1 MLAGVKSRLQVSQ
14 VDCPKHGKQDETFV
28 CQHIVQGLR
37 EGRPYGFFYPASS
50 DEKRPNAWCTVCNE
64 LVAEE
69 NGEWTD
75 QILEVAQVKLLCAL
89 CYDRAKEMN
98 LEGGRKWWEFWKR
111 WLLTRRSTGRQ
122 KRTAFGSLRW
132 RSGAGYLSV
141 S

>member
-1 MLAGVKSRLQVSQ
+1 MNQADRFSAAAPNRRLIQGVKSRLQVSQ

-69 NGEWTD
+69 NGGEWTD

-111 WLLTRRSTGRQ
+111 
-122 KRTAFGSLRW
+122 
-132 RSGAGYLSV
+132 
-141 S
+141 

>member
-1 MLAGVKSRLQVSQ
+1 MPSSALICVFFFQAEDGIRDFHVTGVQTCALPIY
-14 VDCPKHGKQDETFV
+14 CPKHGKQDETFV

-69 NGEWTD
+69 DGAWTD
-75 QILEVAQVKLLCAL
+75 QILEVAQVKVLCAL

-111 WLLTRRSTGRQ
+111 
-122 KRTAFGSLRW
+122 
-132 RSGAGYLSV
+132 
-141 S
+141 

>member
-1 MLAGVKSRLQVSQ
+1 MSQ

-69 NGEWTD
+69 NGGEWTD

-111 WLLTRRSTGRQ
+111 
-122 KRTAFGSLRW
+122 
-132 RSGAGYLSV
+132 
-141 S
+141 